1 MVRPGGG
8 SVAHARQ
15 SWPVPCIGSVP
26 SAASKE
32 EKYEIGEIAV
42 DFVHGVYDRNPRWMF
57 SGIEIARCFRR
68 PAQSLDQAGLKSVS
82 ISQDRDKGVVVLG
95 GHVPSEGDKSQ
106 ADSIAKSIAGDQVVS
121 DQILVIPPGAESDT
135 KAMNSDLDRGIANN
149 LDAALIQNTLQKN
162 VKYDVKNGVVTLTGA
177 VDSQPRATQAGT
189 IASSVPNVL
198 QVVNEVQVKDQKA
211 SSSPSL

>member
-1 MVRPGGG
+1 MKSPKPQLALFTVF
-8 SVAHARQ
+8 V
-15 SWPVPCIGSVP
+15 IGVLVGCSTTSKSPDV
-26 SAASKE
+26 SASLRK
-32 EKYEIGEIAV
+32 
-42 DFVHGVYDRNPRWMF
+42 
-57 SGIEIARCFRR
+57 
-68 PAQSLDQAGLKSVS
+68 SLDQAGLKSVS

-106 ADSIAKSIAGDQVVS
+106 ADSLAKSIAGDQVVS
-121 DQILVIPPGAESDT
+121 DQILVIPAGAESDT

-189 IASSVPNVL
+189 IASAVPNVL
-198 QVVNEVQVKDQKA
+198 QVVNELQVKDQKA
-211 SSSPSL
+211 TSSR